1 MILTCG
7 FSLRVKIGIAFV
19 YIACATM
26 IYSDFISPLSLFSH
40 QVKYKLCKR
49 Y

>member
-1 MILTCG
+1 MILTCD
-7 FSLRVKIGIAFV
+7 FSLGVKIGIAFV

-26 IYSDFISPLSLFSH
+26 IYSDFISPLLLFSR
-40 QVKYKLCKR
+40 QVKYKQCNS